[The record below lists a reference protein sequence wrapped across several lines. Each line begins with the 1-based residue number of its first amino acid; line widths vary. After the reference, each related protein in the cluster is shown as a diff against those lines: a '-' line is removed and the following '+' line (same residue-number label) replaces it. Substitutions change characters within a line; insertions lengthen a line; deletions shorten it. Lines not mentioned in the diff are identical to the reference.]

1 MLKAVK
7 HLSMNATLLEVLQN
21 ANVLEILIRILDEQ
35 SSGPH
40 STVSLFPTTCLCIPL
55 KCFVRKYRIMCFRYV
70 IISVVLTNR
79 VRKKPRKQASFPT
92 SSGSLKQ
99 VRLSSSL
106 RCLFFAT
113 WPVPERAVGPCCG
126 NTMEYHCMSSCWMIH
141 TSKSVLWNQ
150 SCHGG
155 LFAVVFWFGS
165 SYSPYI

>member
-40 STVSLFPTTCLCIPL
+40 STVSSFPTTRLRIPM
-55 KCFVRKYRIMCFRYV
+55 KGFVRKYPIMCFRYV
-70 IISVVLTNR
+70 ITSVVLTNR
-79 VRKKPRKQASFPT
+79 VRKRPRKQASFPA

-99 VRLSSSL
+99 VRLSNSL

-113 WPVPERAVGPCCG
+113 WPAPERAVGPCCG
-126 NTMEYHCMSSCWMIH
+126 NTMEYQCMSSCWMIH
-141 TSKSVLWNQ
+141 TSKSALWNR

-155 LFAVVFWFGS
+155 LLAIVFWFGS
-165 SYSPYI
+165 SCSLEI